1 MNPNLEQRLRRRIM
15 RRVWLQYA
23 RSIATHRGFVLGIA
37 FGASVQ
43 LLREFVFVARVFE
56 SFLATEIGEVPGFVY
71 RLLTHADTPEI
82 LAAVVMLTSVG
93 LVYRYIKLPTLNHHA
108 AWPRNRLSVG

>member
-1 MNPNLEQRLRRRIM
+1 MNPSFEQRLKRRIM

-56 SFLATEIGEVPGFVY
+56 SFLATEIGQVPGFVY
-71 RLLTHADTPEI
+71 HLLTHADAPE
-82 LAAVVMLTSVG
+82 LMAAAVMLTSVW
-93 LVYRYIKLPTLNHHA
+93 LMYRYIKLPTFRHQPV
-108 AWPRNRLSVG
+108 WPANRLSAG